1 MKPQTQS
8 FALNLLPSP
17 NFGKPIEKRDFISL
31 KRDPSRPISLRCSV
45 STASETPLTATNHQ
59 HLSAS
64 SHKPFPAE
72 VSRSIMELSSVGTL
86 STLTHDGWPLGV
98 GVRFA
103 VDQDGTPVLC
113 LNRTFSPDKRSA
125 LHVQLEQCGLRTPQC
140 TIQGSIARPGD
151 DNVVKRLSATWKKKF
166 GEEVEEDSLYVVAVD
181 RVLQM
186 EDFMEDG
193 IWVASSDYRHARPDP
208 LRDVA
213 EDIVNQINTNNMED
227 IFRFCNVYVDL
238 DFVVSRFNTDDMLVS
253 GTKMIWMDRLGF
265 DLRLWSPRGVYDV
278 RIPFPTEVTDEKGAK
293 SSFNGMSQLA
303 WEVEKSYCPADFNKV
318 KLLKQVVGSS
328 HKGGQ

>member
-1 MKPQTQS
+1 MKLQTQS

-17 NFGKPIEKRDFISL
+17 KFCKPIPP
-31 KRDPSRPISLRCSV
+31 KRDPIFSLRCSV
-45 STASETPLTATNHQ
+45 STPLTATNHQ
-59 HLSAS
+59 LSAS

-86 STLTHDGWPLGV
+86 STLTRDGWPLGV

-103 VDQDGTPVLC
+103 VDGDGTPVLC
-113 LNRTFSPDKRSA
+113 LNRALSPDKRSA

-151 DNVVKRLSATWKKKF
+151 DLALKRLSATWRKKF
-166 GEEVEEDSLYVVAVD
+166 GEEVEEDCLYVVAVD

-193 IWVASSDYRHARPDP
+193 IWVASADYKNASPDP

-213 EDIVNQINTNNMED
+213 EDIVNQINANNMED

-238 DFVVSRFNTDDMLVS
+238 DFVVSE
-253 GTKMIWMDRLGF
+253 TKMIWMDRLGF
-265 DLRLWSPRGVYDV
+265 DLRVWSPRGVYDV
-278 RIPFPTEVTDEKGAK
+278 RIPFPMEVTDEKGAK

-318 KLLKQVVGSS
+318 KLLKPVVGSLQ
-328 HKGGQ
+328 KGRGQ

>member
-1 MKPQTQS
+1 MKLQTQS
-8 FALNLLPSP
+8 FALNLLPFP
-17 NFGKPIEKRDFISL
+17 KFDKREFIPP
-31 KRDPSRPISLRCSV
+31 KRDPISSLRCSV
-45 STASETPLTATNHQ
+45 STPLTATNHQ
-59 HLSAS
+59 LSAS

-103 VDQDGTPVLC
+103 VDGEGTPVLC
-113 LNRTFSPDKRSA
+113 LNRALSPDKMSA

-151 DNVVKRLSATWKKKF
+151 DNAVKRLSATWRKRF
-166 GEEVEEDSLYVVAVD
+166 GEEVEEDRLYVVAVD

-193 IWVASSDYRHARPDP
+193 IWVASADYKNASPDP

-213 EDIVNQINTNNMED
+213 QDIVNQINANNMED

-238 DFVVSRFNTDDMLVS
+238 DFVVSE
-253 GTKMIWMDRLGF
+253 TKMIWMDRLGF
-265 DLRLWSPRGVYDV
+265 DLRVWSPRGVYDV
-278 RIPFPTEVTDEKGAK
+278 RIPFPMEVTDEKGAK

-303 WEVEKSYCPADFNKV
+303 WEVEKSYYPADFNKV
-318 KLLKQVVGSS
+318 KLLKPVVGSLQ
-328 HKGGQ
+328 KGQ

>member
-1 MKPQTQS
+1 
-8 FALNLLPSP
+8 
-17 NFGKPIEKRDFISL
+17 
-31 KRDPSRPISLRCSV
+31 
-45 STASETPLTATNHQ
+45 
-59 HLSAS
+59 
-64 SHKPFPAE
+64 
-72 VSRSIMELSSVGTL
+72 MELSSVGTL

-103 VDQDGTPVLC
+103 VDGDGTPVLC
-113 LNRTFSPDKRSA
+113 LNRALSPDKRSA

-151 DNVVKRLSATWKKKF
+151 DHVVKRLSATWRKKF
-166 GEEVEEDSLYVVAVD
+166 GEQVEEDSLYVVAVD

-193 IWVASSDYRHARPDP
+193 VWVASADYKNASPDP
-208 LRDVA
+208 LRGVA
-213 EDIVNQINTNNMED
+213 EDIVNQINANNMED

-238 DFVVSRFNTDDMLVS
+238 DFVVSE
-253 GTKMIWMDRLGF
+253 TKMIWMDRLGF
-265 DLRLWSPRGVYDV
+265 DLRVWSPRGVYDV
-278 RIPFPTEVTDEKGAK
+278 RIPFPMEVTDEKGAK

>member
-1 MKPQTQS
+1 
-8 FALNLLPSP
+8 
-17 NFGKPIEKRDFISL
+17 
-31 KRDPSRPISLRCSV
+31 
-45 STASETPLTATNHQ
+45 
-59 HLSAS
+59 
-64 SHKPFPAE
+64 
-72 VSRSIMELSSVGTL
+72 MELSSVGTL

-103 VDQDGTPVLC
+103 VDGDGTPVLC
-113 LNRTFSPDKRSA
+113 LNRALSPDKRSA

-140 TIQGSIARPGD
+140 TIQGSIARPSD
-151 DNVVKRLSATWKKKF
+151 DHVLKRLSATWRKKF
-166 GEEVEEDSLYVVAVD
+166 GEQVEEDSLYVVAVD

-193 IWVASSDYRHARPDP
+193 VWVASADYKNASPDP
-208 LRDVA
+208 LRGVA
-213 EDIVNQINTNNMED
+213 EDIVNQINANNMED

-238 DFVVSRFNTDDMLVS
+238 DFVVSE
-253 GTKMIWMDRLGF
+253 TKMIWMDRLGF
-265 DLRLWSPRGVYDV
+265 DLRVWSPRGVYDV
-278 RIPFPTEVTDEKGAK
+278 RIPFPMEVTDEKGAK

>member
-1 MKPQTQS
+1 MQLQTQS
-8 FALNLLPSP
+8 FALTLLPSP
-17 NFGKPIEKRDFISL
+17 NFAKPTERREFISL
-31 KRDPSRPISLRCSV
+31 KRDPFRPISLRCSV
-45 STASETPLTATNHQ
+45 STASATPLTTT
-59 HLSAS
+59 SAS
-64 SHKPFPAE
+64 TTHKPFPAE

-113 LNRTFSPDKRSA
+113 LNRTFTPDKRSA

-140 TIQGSIARPGD
+140 TIQGSISRPGD
-151 DNVVKRLSATWKKKF
+151 DTVQKRLNAIWRKKF

-193 IWVASSDYRHARPDP
+193 IWVASSDYKNASPDP

-213 EDIVNQINTNNMED
+213 EDIVNQINTYNMED

-238 DFVVSRFNTDDMLVS
+238 DFVVSE
-253 GTKMIWMDRLGF
+253 TKMIWMDRLGF
-265 DLRLWSPRGVYDV
+265 DLRVWSPRGVYDV
-278 RIPFPTEVTDEKGAK
+278 RIPFPMEVTDEKGAK

-328 HKGGQ
+328 LKGAQ

>member
-1 MKPQTQS
+1 
-8 FALNLLPSP
+8 
-17 NFGKPIEKRDFISL
+17 
-31 KRDPSRPISLRCSV
+31 
-45 STASETPLTATNHQ
+45 
-59 HLSAS
+59 
-64 SHKPFPAE
+64 
-72 VSRSIMELSSVGTL
+72 MELSSVGTL

-103 VDQDGTPVLC
+103 VDKDGTPVLC
-113 LNRTFSPDKRSA
+113 LNRSVSPDKRSA

-140 TIQGSIARPGD
+140 TIQGSIGRPGD
-151 DNVVKRLSATWKKKF
+151 DTVLKRLSATWREKF
-166 GEEVEEDSLYVVAVD
+166 GEEVKEDSLYVVAVD

-193 IWVASSDYRHARPDP
+193 IWVASSDYKNASPDP
-208 LRDVA
+208 LRDIA
-213 EDIVNQINTNNMED
+213 EDIVNQINANNMED

-238 DFVVSRFNTDDMLVS
+238 DFVVSE
-253 GTKMIWMDRLGF
+253 TKMIWMDRLGF
-265 DLRLWSPRGVYDV
+265 DLRVWSPRGVYDV
-278 RIPFPTEVTDEKGAK
+278 RIPFPMEVTDEKGAK

-328 HKGGQ
+328 HSHKGGGQ

>member
-1 MKPQTQS
+1 MKLQTQS

-17 NFGKPIEKRDFISL
+17 KFCKPIEKREFISP
-31 KRDPSRPISLRCSV
+31 KRDHPSRPISLRCSSV
-45 STASETPLTATNHQ
+45 STPLTATNH

-113 LNRTFSPDKRSA
+113 LNRALSLDKRSA

-151 DNVVKRLSATWKKKF
+151 DNAVKRLSATWRKKF

-193 IWVASSDYRHARPDP
+193 VWVASADYKNASPDP

-213 EDIVNQINTNNMED
+213 EYIVNQINTNNMED

-238 DFVVSRFNTDDMLVS
+238 DFVVSE
-253 GTKMIWMDRLGF
+253 TKMIWMDRLGF
-265 DLRLWSPRGVYDV
+265 DLRVWSPRGVYDV
-278 RIPFPTEVTDEKGAK
+278 RIPFPMEVTDEKGAK

-318 KLLKQVVGSS
+318 KLLKRVVGSS

>member
-1 MKPQTQS
+1 MQLQTQS
-8 FALNLLPSP
+8 FALNLLPSQ
-17 NFGKPIEKRDFISL
+17 NFAKPIERREFISL

-45 STASETPLTATNHQ
+45 STALDTPATAST
-59 HLSAS
+59 
-64 SHKPFPAE
+64 HKPFPAE

-103 VDQDGTPVLC
+103 VDKDGTPVLC
-113 LNRTFSPDKRSA
+113 LNRSFSPDKRSA

-140 TIQGSIARPGD
+140 TIQGSIGRPGD
-151 DNVVKRLSATWKKKF
+151 DTVLKRLSATWREKF

-193 IWVASSDYRHARPDP
+193 IWVASSDYKNASPDP

-213 EDIVNQINTNNMED
+213 EDIVNNINTNNMED

-238 DFVVSRFNTDDMLVS
+238 DFVVSE
-253 GTKMIWMDRLGF
+253 TKMIWMDRLGF
-265 DLRLWSPRGVYDV
+265 DLRVWSPRGVYDV
-278 RIPFPTEVTDEKGAK
+278 RIPFPMEVTDEKGAK

-318 KLLKQVVGSS
+318 KLFKQVVGSS
-328 HKGGQ
+328 HKGRQ

>member
-1 MKPQTQS
+1 MKLLQTQS
-8 FALNLLPSP
+8 FALINLLPSP
-17 NFGKPIEKRDFISL
+17 NFTKPIDKQDFITP
-31 KRDPSRPISLRCSV
+31 KRYPSRPISLRCSV
-45 STASETPLTATNHQ
+45 STASDTPLTATNH
-59 HLSAS
+59 HLSS
-64 SHKPFPAE
+64 STHKPLPAE

-103 VDQDGTPVLC
+103 VEQDGTPVLC
-113 LNRTFSPDKRSA
+113 LNRTFSPEKRSS
-125 LHVQLEQCGLRTPQC
+125 LHVQLDQCGLRTPQC
-140 TIQGSIARPGD
+140 TIQGSISRPGD
-151 DNVVKRLSATWKKKF
+151 DNSLKRLSAIWRKKF

-186 EDFMEDG
+186 EDFMEAG
-193 IWVASSDYRHARPDP
+193 VWVASSDYKNASPDP

-213 EDIVNQINTNNMED
+213 EDIVNKINANNMED

-238 DFVVSRFNTDDMLVS
+238 DFVVSE
-253 GTKMIWMDRLGF
+253 TKMIWMDRLGF
-265 DLRLWSPRGVYDV
+265 DLRVWSPRGVYDM
-278 RIPFPTEVTDEKGAK
+278 KGAK

-318 KLLKQVVGSS
+318 KLLKQVVASS
-328 HKGGQ
+328 HKRGQ

>member
-1 MKPQTQS
+1 MQLQTQS
-8 FALNLLPSP
+8 FALTLLPSP
-17 NFGKPIEKRDFISL
+17 NFAKPTERREFISL

-45 STASETPLTATNHQ
+45 STASDTPLTATH

-64 SHKPFPAE
+64 THKPFPAE

-140 TIQGSIARPGD
+140 TIQGSISRPGD
-151 DNVVKRLSATWKKKF
+151 DLVLKRLSATWRKKF

-193 IWVASSDYRHARPDP
+193 IWVASSDYKSASPDP

-238 DFVVSRFNTDDMLVS
+238 DFVVSE
-253 GTKMIWMDRLGF
+253 TKMIWMDRLGF
-265 DLRLWSPRGVYDV
+265 DLRVWSPRGIYDV
-278 RIPFPTEVTDEKGAK
+278 RIPFPMEVTDEKGAK

-303 WEVEKSYCPADFNKV
+303 WEVEKSYCPAEFNKV

-328 HKGGQ
+328 HKGGH

>member
-1 MKPQTQS
+1 MQLQTQS

-17 NFGKPIEKRDFISL
+17 NFAKPIERREFISL

-45 STASETPLTATNHQ
+45 STTLDTPATAST
-59 HLSAS
+59 
-64 SHKPFPAE
+64 HKPFPAE

-103 VDQDGTPVLC
+103 VDKDGTPVLC
-113 LNRTFSPDKRSA
+113 LNRSVSPDKRSA

-140 TIQGSIARPGD
+140 TIQGSIGRPGD
-151 DNVVKRLSATWKKKF
+151 DTVLKRLSATWREKF
-166 GEEVEEDSLYVVAVD
+166 GEEVKEDSLYVVAVD

-193 IWVASSDYRHARPDP
+193 IWVASSDYKNASPDP
-208 LRDVA
+208 LRDIA
-213 EDIVNQINTNNMED
+213 EDIVNQINANNMED

-238 DFVVSRFNTDDMLVS
+238 DFVVSE
-253 GTKMIWMDRLGF
+253 TKMIWMDRLGF
-265 DLRLWSPRGVYDV
+265 DLRVWSPRGVYDV
-278 RIPFPTEVTDEKGAK
+278 RIPFPMEVTDEKGAK

-328 HKGGQ
+328 HSHKGGGQ

>member
-1 MKPQTQS
+1 MKLQTQS

-17 NFGKPIEKRDFISL
+17 TFVKPIEKRDFITL

-45 STASETPLTATNHQ
+45 STASDTPSTATHHH

-64 SHKPFPAE
+64 THKPYPAE

-103 VDQDGTPVLC
+103 VDQDGTPVLS
-113 LNRTFSPDKRSA
+113 LNRTLSPDKRSA

-140 TIQGSIARPGD
+140 TIQGSIGRPED
-151 DNVVKRLSATWKKKF
+151 DNVRKRLSARWRKKF

-193 IWVASSDYRHARPDP
+193 IWVASSDYKIASPDP

-213 EDIVNQINTNNMED
+213 ENIVNQINANNMED

-238 DFVVSRFNTDDMLVS
+238 DFVVSE
-253 GTKMIWMDRLGF
+253 TKMIWMDRLGF
-265 DLRLWSPRGVYDV
+265 DLRVWSPQGAYDV
-278 RIPFPTEVTDEKGAK
+278 RIPFPMEVTDEKGAK

-318 KLLKQVVGSS
+318 KLLKQVVRYSQ
-328 HKGGQ
+328 KGLQ

>member
-1 MKPQTQS
+1 MKLQTQS

-17 NFGKPIEKRDFISL
+17 KFCKPIV
-31 KRDPSRPISLRCSV
+31 KRDPISSLRCSV
-45 STASETPLTATNHQ
+45 STPLTATNHQ
-59 HLSAS
+59 LSAS

-86 STLTHDGWPLGV
+86 STLTRDGWPLGV

-103 VDQDGTPVLC
+103 VDGDGTPVLC
-113 LNRTFSPDKRSA
+113 LNRALSPDKRSA

-151 DNVVKRLSATWKKKF
+151 DLALKRLSATWRKKF
-166 GEEVEEDSLYVVAVD
+166 GEEVEEDCLYVVAVD

-193 IWVASSDYRHARPDP
+193 IWVASADYKNASPDP

-213 EDIVNQINTNNMED
+213 EDIVNQINANNMED

-238 DFVVSRFNTDDMLVS
+238 DFVVSE
-253 GTKMIWMDRLGF
+253 TKMIWIDRLGF
-265 DLRLWSPRGVYDV
+265 DLRVWSPRGVYDV
-278 RIPFPTEVTDEKGAK
+278 RIPFPMEVTDEKGAK

-318 KLLKQVVGSS
+318 KLLKPVVGSLQ
-328 HKGGQ
+328 KGRGQ

>member
-1 MKPQTQS
+1 MKLLQTQS
-8 FALNLLPSP
+8 SALFNLLPSP
-17 NFGKPIEKRDFISL
+17 NFTKPIHKRGFVTP
-31 KRDPSRPISLRCSV
+31 KRYPSPPISLRCSV
-45 STASETPLTATNHQ
+45 STASDTPSTATNH

-72 VSRSIMELSSVGTL
+72 VSRSIMELSSVGSL

-103 VDQDGTPVLC
+103 VEQDGTPVLC
-113 LNRTFSPDKRSA
+113 LNRTFSPDKRSS

-151 DNVVKRLSATWKKKF
+151 DNALKRVSATWRKKF

-181 RVLQM
+181 RVLQI

-193 IWVASSDYRHARPDP
+193 VWVASSDYKKASPDP

-213 EDIVNQINTNNMED
+213 EDIVNQINANNMED

-238 DFVVSRFNTDDMLVS
+238 DFVVSE
-253 GTKMIWMDRLGF
+253 TKMIWMDRLGF
-265 DLRLWSPRGVYDV
+265 DLRVWSPRGVYDV
-278 RIPFPTEVTDEKGAK
+278 RIPFPMDVTDEKGAK

-318 KLLKQVVGSS
+318 KLLKQVVTSS

>member
-1 MKPQTQS
+1 MKLQTQS

-17 NFGKPIEKRDFISL
+17 KFFKPIDRREFTSPNL
-31 KRDPSRPISLRCSV
+31 APSRRISLRCSV
-45 STASETPLTATNHQ
+45 STASSTPLTATDHQ
-59 HLSAS
+59 LSAS

-103 VDQDGTPVLC
+103 VDGDGTPVLC
-113 LNRTFSPDKRSA
+113 LSRALSPDKRSA

-151 DNVVKRLSATWKKKF
+151 DHVVKRLTAAWRKKF

-193 IWVASSDYRHARPDP
+193 VWVASADYKNASPDP

-213 EDIVNQINTNNMED
+213 EDIVNQINANNMED

-238 DFVVSRFNTDDMLVS
+238 DFVVSE
-253 GTKMIWMDRLGF
+253 TKMIWMDRLGF
-265 DLRLWSPRGVYDV
+265 DLRVWSPRGVYDV
-278 RIPFPTEVTDEKGAK
+278 RIPFPMEVTDEKGAK

-318 KLLKQVVGSS
+318 KLLKPVVGSS